1 MLAPRWPKLRLVIV
15 GQGPERDALEALATE
30 LGIGA
35 VVRFAGL
42 RPQVPSFHYLFDVSV
57 LCSVSEGFPNSL
69 VEAMAAERPIVAT
82 DVGGV
87 RDAVRDGE
95 TGLLVPPGSPTQLAE
110 AIESL
115 LGDPSLRQAM
125 GKAGSRIARERFH
138 ARVVIASL
146 QDLYDRLLLNSR
158 QSVP

>member
-1 MLAPRWPKLRLVIV
+1 MIAPRWPNLRLVIV

-30 LGIGA
+30 VGIGA
-35 VVRFAGL
+35 IVRFAGL
-42 RPQVPSFHYLFDVSV
+42 RPQVPSFHHLFDVSV

-95 TGLLVPPGSPTQLAE
+95 TGLLVPPRSPTQLAK
-110 AIESL
+110 AIECL

-125 GKAGSRIARERFH
+125 ERPEAESRVSVSMRASSSPPCRTSTIGSF
-138 ARVVIASL
+138 
-146 QDLYDRLLLNSR
+146 
-158 QSVP
+158 